1 MSIDYENATTE
12 QRAEALKALGLS
24 ISSVCTDAG
33 EAHIFGQQKGRE
45 SKWIVTI
52 QGPKGAFSSPY
63 SQGCAHRNYKGRPIP
78 QIWGTKLADSQ
89 ARALKYSRPNVPD
102 IVSVLYCLVS
112 DAELGNDTFEDFCG
126 NLGLDADSRKALET
140 YLECQDTSAKFR
152 ALGVSFQA
160 ISDIV
165 RGY

>member
-1 MSIDYENATTE
+1 MSIDYENATKE
-12 QRAEALKALGLS
+12 QRAQALEALGLS

-33 EAHIFGQQKGRE
+33 EPHIPRVSKGRE

-52 QGPKGAFSSPY
+52 KGPKGSFPSPY

-78 QIWGTKLADSQ
+78 QIWGECSHEN
-89 ARALKYSRPNVPD
+89 ARILNYSRPNVPD

-126 NLGLDADSRKALET
+126 NLGLDTDSRKALES
-140 YLECQDTSAKFR
+140 YLGCQATSAKFR

-160 ISDIV
+160 IADIV